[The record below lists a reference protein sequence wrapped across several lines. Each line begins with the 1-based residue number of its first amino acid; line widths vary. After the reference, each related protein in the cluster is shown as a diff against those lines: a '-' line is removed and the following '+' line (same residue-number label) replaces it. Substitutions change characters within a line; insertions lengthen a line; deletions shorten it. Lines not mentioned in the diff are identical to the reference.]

1 MSNKNIRNLII
12 YDTNYNIKKIEKE
25 SNNWLKSNM
34 PIYTIYYGH
43 VFNPPFF
50 NNIITKRK
58 NTLEDVQKI
67 WNMTLIGGYFII
79 ENKYESYFKDYLVKS
94 KKTNKNMKIITVMK
108 KTGFSYI
115 FPKYRV
121 VDFIIAGTMKGG
133 TSAAKVNFAKHP
145 DISIVEKEIH
155 YFDNKDN
162 FQKGV
167 EWYKG
172 HFNYAKKMVGDKNHD
187 IMYEYSCLELV
198 QNLNPQVKLIIF
210 LRNPIERAYSHWK
223 MLRDIFHYK
232 FSFEYSVMDE
242 INNRMGENR
251 DPKLAFYYHIVQ
263 RGFYYEQISKMLEY
277 FPRDNIY
284 ITVSEKTRNNMKEE
298 YQKIFTFLNLPSYDD
313 NFEEVFISQSSDKLE
328 KDSPIYKM
336 LQKLYSDDVKKLEK
350 LLGYKTDWW

>member
-1 MSNKNIRNLII
+1 
-12 YDTNYNIKKIEKE
+12 
-25 SNNWLKSNM
+25 M
-34 PIYTIYYGH
+34 PVYTIYYGH

-67 WNMTLIGGYFII
+67 WNMTLIGGYFMI
-79 ENKYESYFKDYLVKS
+79 ENKYENYFKNYIVK
-94 KKTNKNMKIITVMK
+94 KNNKTDMIIVMK

-133 TSAAKVNFAKHP
+133 TSAAKINFAKHP
-145 DISIVEKEIH
+145 DISIVEREIH

-167 EWYKG
+167 EWYKN
-172 HFNYAKKMVGDKNHD
+172 HFDYSKKMVGDKNHD
-187 IMYEYSCLELV
+187 ILYENFCLELV
-198 QNLNPQVKLIIF
+198 QNINPQVKLILF

-223 MLRDIFHYK
+223 MLRDIFHYN

-251 DPKLAFYYHIVQ
+251 DPRLSFYYHIVQ
-263 RGFYYEQISKMLEY
+263 RGFYYEQISKMMEY

-284 ITVSEKTRNNMKEE
+284 ITISEKTRNNMKEE
-298 YQKIFTFLNLPSYDD
+298 YQKIFAFLNLPSYDD

-328 KDSPIYKM
+328 KDSAIYKM
-336 LQKLYSDDVKKLEK
+336 LQKLYSDDVEKLEK
-350 LLGYKTDWW
+350 LLGYKTGWW